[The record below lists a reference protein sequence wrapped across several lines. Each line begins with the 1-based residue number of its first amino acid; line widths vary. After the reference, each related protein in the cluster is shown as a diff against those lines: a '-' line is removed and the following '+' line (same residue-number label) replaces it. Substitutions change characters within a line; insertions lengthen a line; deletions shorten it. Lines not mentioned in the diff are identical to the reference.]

1 MSDRARK
8 LLTGFVVVC
17 VSLWGYSLQAQDAKD
32 SVKEVPAT
40 AKALE
45 PFQGTWQ
52 LDRVEADGRP
62 LPPDLFGTATLEV
75 KGTGYNLARKTS
87 KEVQVKGSL
96 AIPGAKAEDQP
107 NGKDKASGADLVAI
121 DITPQADGKP
131 LETQKAVFA
140 LIDGK
145 LHLCSGPPGTS
156 RPGSMNTLARENVTL
171 MVFSRKK
178 Q

>member
-1 MSDRARK
+1 MSDWSRM
-8 LLTGFVVVC
+8 LLAGFLAAG
-17 VSLWGYSLQAQDAKD
+17 VSTWGTCLHAQD
-32 SVKEVPAT
+32 VKET
-40 AKALE
+40 GKEKLGTTKGLE
-45 PFQGTWQ
+45 LFQGTWQ

-75 KGTGYNLARKTS
+75 KGTAYNLARKTS

-96 AIPGAKAEDQP
+96 AIPEAKVDDPQ

-121 DITPQADGKP
+121 DITPQADGKA

-145 LHLCSGPPGTS
+145 LHLCSGPPGTP
-156 RPGSMNTLARENVTL
+156 RPGSLNTQARENVTL